1 MLEGATIE
9 FQCILCY
16 DYRGAE
22 WTKRRV
28 YAVSSGAVTDD
39 SLVSSEGYGL
49 ISNFYPYIE
58 LVKKSNQ
65 KSELRLRLHGELVE
79 FSVYNST
86 SLHCSRFKVCT
97 FNRRLNLTMKHTYGR
112 NSYDYS
118 GYYYLGNMK
127 GYATISTSSNLESS
141 KLKKF
146 KTMLGQGSLSMG
158 IVSTD
163 GAYLEHGISS
173 AERNNWLKLVKQYQT
188 LVKQFYR

>member
-16 DYRGAE
+16 DYRKAE

>member
-1 MLEGATIE
+1 MN
-9 FQCILCY
+9 FSV
-16 DYRGAE
+16 
-22 WTKRRV
+22 V
-28 YAVSSGAVTDD
+28 YAM
-39 SLVSSEGYGL
+39 
-49 ISNFYPYIE
+49 IIE
-58 LVKKSNQ
+58 
-65 KSELRLRLHGELVE
+65 ELNGQ
-79 FSVYNST
+79 NG
-86 SLHCSRFKVCT
+86 
-97 FNRRLNLTMKHTYGR
+97 GR

-188 LVKQFYR
+188 LVKQF